1 MLNNVRLLED
11 FFSLVRIRSPA
22 RDERAIA
29 DMLSVRMKAMGF
41 EVHEDD
47 VGSKIGGNAG
57 NLIGYMAGSVA
68 GAPRLL
74 LSVHMDT
81 VEPCDGIKPRLKDGL
96 ITSDGTTILG
106 ADCKAGMAAIFE
118 ALRAVQETGQQHGDI
133 QLVIT
138 VAEEGGVNGSK
149 HLDPGRLRADV
160 GYVLDVDGPPGEIV
174 VQAPGK
180 DRIDVVIHGKK
191 AHAGIAPELGVNAV
205 ALAARALARLP
216 MGRLDAETTINVGN
230 INGGGATNVV
240 PDRVAFAIET
250 RSQNRTK
257 LDFLTA
263 QTCQTITEEAIRGG
277 GRAEISAKRDYE
289 PYGLADDAPQVL
301 LARRAMESIGLVPQ
315 CKPTGGGS
323 DANFFNSYGVP
334 TAVLG
339 TGMSKVHT
347 VDECIREQ
355 DLYKLAEV
363 ALAIIRTAAAGRNGG
378 GR

>member
-1 MLNNVRLLED
+1 MLNNDRLLED
-11 FFSLVRIRSPA
+11 FFTLVRIRSPA

-29 DMLSVRMKAMGF
+29 DVLAARMKAMGLA
-41 EVHEDD
+41 VDEDD
-47 VGSKIGGNAG
+47 VGAKIGGNAG
-57 NLIGYMAGSVA
+57 NLFGHVAGSVA

-81 VEPCDGIKPRLKDGL
+81 VEPCDGIKPRLANGL

-118 ALRAVQETGQQHGDI
+118 ALRVVKETGEPHGDI

-149 HLDPGRLRADV
+149 NLDPARLRADV
-160 GYVLDVDGPPGEIV
+160 GYVLDVDGPPGDIV

-180 DRIDVVIHGKK
+180 DRIDVIVHGKK
-191 AHAGIAPELGVNAV
+191 AHAGIAPEQGVNAV

-230 INGGGATNVV
+230 IGGGGATNVV
-240 PDRVAFAIET
+240 PDRAAFAIET

-263 QTCQTITEEAIRGG
+263 QACQSIADEVARGG

-289 PYGLADDAPQVL
+289 PYGLSDAAPQVV
-301 LARRAMESIGLVPQ
+301 LARRAMASIGLVPRSTA
-315 CKPTGGGS
+315 TGGGS

-347 VDECIREQ
+347 VEECIRAQ
-355 DLYKLAEV
+355 DLYRLAELT
-363 ALAIIRTAAAGRNGG
+363 LAIIRTAAAGRNGSTP
-378 GR
+378 

>member
-1 MLNNVRLLED
+1 MNTERLLED
-11 FFSLVRIRSPA
+11 FFNLVRIRSPA

-29 DMLSVRMKAMGF
+29 DVLAGRMAEMGMA
-41 EVHEDD
+41 VTEDD
-47 VGSKIGGNAG
+47 VGSKIGGSAG
-57 NLIGYMAGSVA
+57 NLFGYLEGSVA
-68 GAPRLL
+68 AAPRLL

-81 VEPCDGIKPRLKDGL
+81 VEPCDNIKPQLKNGV

-118 ALRAVQETGQQHGDI
+118 ALRVVRETGEPHGDI

-149 HLDPGRLRADV
+149 HLDPARLRADI
-160 GYVLDVDGPPGEIV
+160 GYVLDTDGPPGEIV

-216 MGRLDAETTINVGN
+216 MGRVDAETTINVGM

-240 PDRVAFAIET
+240 PDRVVFAIET
-250 RSQNRTK
+250 RSQNKTK
-257 LDFLTA
+257 LDFLTGQA
-263 QTCQTITEEAIRGG
+263 CQSIAEEAARGG
-277 GRAEISAKRDYE
+277 GRAEIQAKRDYE
-289 PYGLADDAPQVL
+289 PYGLAADALQVT

-315 CKPTGGGS
+315 YKPTGGGS

-339 TGMSKVHT
+339 TGMTNVHT
-347 VDECIREQ
+347 VEECILEK
-355 DLYKLAEV
+355 DLYKLAELT
-363 ALAIIRTAAAGRNGG
+363 LAIIRTAAGGCNGG
-378 GR
+378 SR

>member
-1 MLNNVRLLED
+1 MNTDRLLED
-11 FFSLVRIRSPA
+11 FFTLVRIRSPA
-22 RDERAIA
+22 RDERVIA
-29 DMLSVRMKAMGF
+29 DMLAARMAAMGMA
-41 EVHEDD
+41 VSEDD
-47 VGSKIGGNAG
+47 VGLKIGGNAG
-57 NLIGYMAGSVA
+57 NLFGYLEGSVA

-81 VEPCDGIKPRLKDGL
+81 VEPCDNIKPRLKDGV

-106 ADCKAGMAAIFE
+106 ADCKSGMAAIFE
-118 ALRAVQETGQQHGDI
+118 ALRVVSETGEPHGDI

-149 HLDPGRLRADV
+149 HLDPARLRADL
-160 GYVLDVDGPPGEIV
+160 GYVLDSDGPPGEIV

-180 DRIDVVIHGKK
+180 DRIDAVIHGKK

-216 MGRLDAETTINVGN
+216 MGRVDAETTINVGM

-250 RSQNRTK
+250 RSQNKTK

-263 QTCQTITEEAIRGG
+263 QTCQLIDEEATRGG
-277 GRAEISAKRDYE
+277 GRAEIHAKRDYE
-289 PYGLADDAPQVL
+289 PYGLAVDAPQVT
-301 LARRAMESIGLVPQ
+301 LARRAMQAIGLAPH

-347 VDECIREQ
+347 VEECILEK
-355 DLYKLAEV
+355 DLYKMAELT
-363 ALAIIRTAAAGRNGG
+363 LAIIRIAAGRSGESK
-378 GR
+378 